1 MYPIK
6 LDSSLDICPGVG
18 LLEYTVVLLL
28 NVLGTLHAVFHSDY
42 TNFHSYQQ
50 CGRVS
55 FSPHPLQTLL
65 FIDFLGAVDVLTGAR
80 RCFVVVLI
88 HVSVMTSTVEHLCVC
103 LLATCMSSLEKLE
116 PYFLQLLGAQDP
128 LRCLLPPLS
137 PMVRR
142 QPGAVREPVRS
153 VSPSA
158 AAESSSS

>member
-1 MYPIK
+1 M
-6 LDSSLDICPGVG
+6 
-18 LLEYTVVLLL
+18 EYTVVLLL

-128 LRCLLPPLS
+128 LRRLLPPLS